1 MKAMSY
7 NSYVHENLLVPRC
20 LQLLQEPG
28 AVLLQQCEWTWIT
41 EVYVPEVLT
50 YWMSVCSERAGEDSL
65 SLPGGNP
72 VSCHLQNTD
81 IIWDRKIRFF
91 FLRMQIWKI
100 FSNYRCTS

>member
-7 NSYVHENLLVPRC
+7 NSYVRENLLVPRC
-20 LQLLQEPG
+20 LQKCPG
-28 AVLLQQCEWTWIT
+28 AVLLQQCKWTWIT

-50 YWMSVCSERAGEDSL
+50 YWIVSMLRAGQDRL

-100 FSNYRCTS
+100 FSNYGCTS